1 MTIIYSIIMNGV
13 EFIKSK
19 QRSWAKRKS
28 FELVGGTI
36 PNKGEK
42 NYLNNL
48 SDNLFEDLTQESI
61 K

>member
-1 MTIIYSIIMNGV
+1 MNGL

-19 QRSWAKRKS
+19 QQNWAKRKG

-42 NYLNNL
+42 KLPFRFSEQFVRAFNGRKCKK
-48 SDNLFEDLTQESI
+48 F
-61 K
+61 

>member
-1 MTIIYSIIMNGV
+1 MNGV

-48 SDNLFEDLTQESI
+48 SDNLFNPRKYKVLSI
-61 K
+61 GRWK